1 MPEEMESI
9 KPGPGYSKPLDP
21 AWIAGACP
29 VVQGGGEVDR
39 AGEAEAGQDQPRL
52 QSERGLALVRRQN
65 FWVRT
70 EEERTAKANQSVKMN

>member
-1 MPEEMESI
+1 MPVEIDSI
-9 KPGPGYSKPLDP
+9 KPRPGCSKPLDP

-29 VVQGGGEVDR
+29 AVQGAGEVDR

-52 QSERGLALVRRQN
+52 PRERGLALVRRQN